1 MDNVDVRWI
10 QRFSNY
16 KRALEQLSRF
26 VESETLNELEEQ
38 GLIQSFE
45 YNYELA
51 WNVIKDFY
59 EYQGESNIQGSKDAI
74 RMAFKRGLIKDG
86 DTWMKMVKSRA
97 LTSHTYN
104 KSTAQE
110 VVQAILNE
118 FFSAFSRFKDT
129 MEQIIRE
136 QK

>member
-16 KRALEQLSRF
+16 KKVLEQLSRF
-26 VESETLNELEEQ
+26 VERDTLNELEEQ

-51 WNVIKDFY
+51 WNLIKDFY
-59 EYQGESNIQGSKDAI
+59 EYQGENNLQGSKDAI
-74 RMAFKRGLIKDG
+74 RLAFKRGLIKDG
-86 DTWMKMVKSRA
+86 ETWMKMVKSRA

-110 VVQAILNE
+110 VVAAILNE
-118 FFSAFSRFKDT
+118 FFPAFSTFKDT

-136 QK
+136 QN